1 VSRRQFFQAA
11 AGATGVALG
20 ASLLSAVTPIL
31 YASDDESAVLPNP
44 ISESFTAF
52 GHQFHFVLP
61 ASGAEPSTITDFKG
75 IVGVAHV
82 GGTGTGSDS
91 SGSNSLIF
99 DADCR
104 FMKGVYVGVDG
115 EVHRGAAGFV
125 WLDLY
130 TGGAV
135 GSPNP
140 TTQIHDFNPGINP
153 FPGGLFWTF
162 LTDPSNI
169 RAHPG
174 NGSAT
179 FKVSNFAL
187 EDYFNLANALQ
198 DGPEVAAVV
207 ESLDIDWGRHG
218 KRVVTKD
225 STNGFSLD
233 AIENTASMEWSA
245 HNANGF
251 RFVSAPAETS
261 TSLFAEVGR
270 EDNGVFFSDDDKDN

>member
-1 VSRRQFFQAA
+1 MLSKLYPYSRVLGPEGVRRKQGAYAGHAHFWERAVSRRQFFQAA

-125 WLDLY
+125 
-130 TGGAV
+130 
-135 GSPNP
+135 
-140 TTQIHDFNPGINP
+140 
-153 FPGGLFWTF
+153 
-162 LTDPSNI
+162 
-169 RAHPG
+169 
-174 NGSAT
+174 
-179 FKVSNFAL
+179 
-187 EDYFNLANALQ
+187 
-198 DGPEVAAVV
+198 
-207 ESLDIDWGRHG
+207 
-218 KRVVTKD
+218 
-225 STNGFSLD
+225 
-233 AIENTASMEWSA
+233 
-245 HNANGF
+245 
-251 RFVSAPAETS
+251 
-261 TSLFAEVGR
+261 
-270 EDNGVFFSDDDKDN
+270 